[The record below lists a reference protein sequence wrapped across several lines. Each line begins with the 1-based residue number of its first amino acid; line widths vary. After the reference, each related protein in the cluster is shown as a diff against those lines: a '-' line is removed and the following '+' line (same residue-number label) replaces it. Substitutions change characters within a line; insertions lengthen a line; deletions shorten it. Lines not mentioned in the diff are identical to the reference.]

1 MCLQVVVNF
10 PLKPMN
16 HENKKVVEAAI
27 SGISAGGGTNLSGGL
42 FKGIDQLQQSA
53 MAEQAIDTSGMS
65 NKRSNPV
72 HAAFVQDRCLQF
84 STLQPLKS
92 CWSFCC
98 TLYSSTTR
106 QKVCR

>member
-1 MCLQVVVNF
+1 
-10 PLKPMN
+10 MN

-53 MAEQAIDTSGMS
+53 MAEQASETSGMS
-65 NKRSNPV
+65 NKRFSPV
-72 HAAFVQDRCLQF
+72 HAAFVQVQPLQL

-92 CWSFCC
+92 CCSFCC
-98 TLYSSTTR
+98 TLYSNTTM